1 MIPSTQ
7 IANTKIFAFVAVVIF
22 NLLSHKVSFTTEKTI
37 ETVKKQATFY
47 QNSKF
52 NGQIAAKL

>member
-37 ETVKKQATFY
+37 ETVKK
-47 QNSKF
+47 
-52 NGQIAAKL
+52 